1 MSLLSK
7 DIYSFVNLPDLTLC
21 AAVAELVDA
30 QR

>member
-1 MSLLSK
+1 MGLAMRWNQYAML
-7 DIYSFVNLPDLTLC
+7 VLGPVG